1 MNHRSGFTLIELV
14 VYVAVLGTVL
24 ASVLIFLLWTVKS
37 QAKTNAMREVLA
49 AGQRTL
55 EVFSREAAAALSVY
69 TPTSV
74 FNSSPGQVSLQ
85 TGAYVPPG
93 ETYSYVDF
101 YQCEDRLCMKRESQ
115 NPLAITSDK
124 VSLTNLTFLHV
135 ATGQNGSSIQITLTF
150 AAKTSSLNPEY
161 QASIT
166 LTDTVTL
173 RSYAQ

>member
-1 MNHRSGFTLIELV
+1 MKRGFTLIELV
-14 VYVAVLGTVL
+14 VYVAVLGMVL
-24 ASVLIFLLWTVKS
+24 ASVLTFLLWTVKS

-55 EVFSREAAAALSVY
+55 EVFSREAAVASSVY
-69 TPTSV
+69 IPTSV

-85 TGAYVPPG
+85 TGAYVPTG
-93 ETYSYVDF
+93 ETSSYVDF
-101 YQCEDRLCMKRESQ
+101 YKCQDKLCMKRESQ

-124 VSLTNLTFLHV
+124 VSLTSLTFLRIV
-135 ATGQNGSSIQITLTF
+135 TGQNRSSLQITITL
-150 AAKTSSLNPEY
+150 AAKTSSPNPEY

-173 RSYAQ
+173 RSYVQ

>member
-1 MNHRSGFTLIELV
+1 MKRGFTLIELV
-14 VYVAVLGTVL
+14 VYVAVLGMVL
-24 ASVLIFLLWTVKS
+24 ASVLAFLLWTVKS
-37 QAKTNAMREVLA
+37 QAKTNAMRQVLA

-55 EVFSREAAAALSVY
+55 EIFSREVAAASSVY

-74 FNSSPGQVSLQ
+74 FNSFPGQFSLQ
-85 TGAYVPPG
+85 TGAYVPVG
-93 ETYSYVDF
+93 ETSSYIDF
-101 YQCEDRLCMKRESQ
+101 YQCGDKFCMKRESQ

-124 VSLTNLTFLHV
+124 VSLTNLTFLHLV
-135 ATGQNGSSIQITLTF
+135 TGQGRSSVQITLTL

-173 RSYAQ
+173 RSYVH